1 MTKHIAAIRTLAV
14 SAILLALPAN
24 AAFAQDVT
32 AVADRLKALVEKQGM
47 SISWSNITGD
57 ASTMTLEGV
66 TVKQPGETDALPIGN
81 LTLSDVTEKD
91 GGFRVGTLATAP
103 FSMAD
108 QGFALDVSPF
118 VFGGL
123 SLPAEASTD
132 PMAGL
137 MMSESA
143 ALDSLSVK
151 MAGKTVF
158 SLQNATG
165 NMSPADGSGPLTF
178 SGGVEKFTADL
189 TAVEDANVKGYIQ
202 ALGYS
207 QLDGNVRM
215 EGSWRPS
222 DGHWDMPQYD
232 ITVNDVGSLGMTLDL
247 GGLTPE
253 FLKKVNELSTQAA
266 ADGGTGNSQ
275 KEMELL
281 GMLSSAM
288 FNGASLRF
296 SDDSLTSR
304 IINLVASLQGAQP
317 ADVVNMAKGAVPF
330 ALMQAEMAD
339 LAGEITPAINAYL
352 DNPNSIEIVARPS
365 TPVSFAEIGAASM
378 ATPSDSIATTKALWS
393 LLGIQLKA
401 NQ

>member
-91 GGFRVGTLATAP
+91 GGFRVGTLTTAP

-137 MMSESA
+137 MMYESA

-266 ADGGTGNSQ
+266 TDGGTGNSQ

-330 ALMQAEMAD
+330 ALMQAQMAD

-365 TPVSFAEIGAASM
+365 KPVSFAEIGAASM

>member
-1 MTKHIAAIRTLAV
+1 
-14 SAILLALPAN
+14 
-24 AAFAQDVT
+24 
-32 AVADRLKALVEKQGM
+32 
-47 SISWSNITGD
+47 
-57 ASTMTLEGV
+57 
-66 TVKQPGETDALPIGN
+66 
-81 LTLSDVTEKD
+81 
-91 GGFRVGTLATAP
+91 
-103 FSMAD
+103 
-108 QGFALDVSPF
+108 
-118 VFGGL
+118 
-123 SLPAEASTD
+123 
-132 PMAGL
+132 
-137 MMSESA
+137 
-143 ALDSLSVK
+143 
-151 MAGKTVF
+151 F

-222 DGHWDMPQYD
+222 DGHWGMPQYD

-304 IINLVASLQGAQP
+304 IIN
-317 ADVVNMAKGAVPF
+317 
-330 ALMQAEMAD
+330 
-339 LAGEITPAINAYL
+339 
-352 DNPNSIEIVARPS
+352 
-365 TPVSFAEIGAASM
+365 
-378 ATPSDSIATTKALWS
+378 
-393 LLGIQLKA
+393 
-401 NQ
+401 